1 MFSKINILV
10 VLVFLGLAAK
20 AQQSG
25 IYTAKIIEGDTVPV
39 VNLQPVYIVSVRKFA
54 SHKEEVRYTRL
65 VRYVK
70 KVYPYAKLAAK
81 KLNEYEVVL
90 KAAKNDKERSKIMK
104 RAEKELREEYEGKLR
119 NFTITQGKILIKL
132 IDRETRYSSYELL
145 KQLRSG
151 IYAGIWQGVGKIF
164 GYDLKVKYDPQGEDR
179 QIEQIV
185 QLIEVGAI

>member
-1 MFSKINILV
+1 MFSKLNIII
-10 VLVFLGLAAK
+10 VLIFFGLAAK
-20 AQQSG
+20 AQQPG
-25 IYTAKIIEGDTVPV
+25 VFNAKIFEGDTIPV
-39 VNLQPVYIVSVRKFA
+39 VNLQPVYIVSVKRFSSK
-54 SHKEEVRYTRL
+54 KEEVRYTRL

-70 KVYPYAKLAAK
+70 KVYPYAKLAAN
-81 KLNEYEVVL
+81 KLNEYEIVL

-104 RAEKELREEYEGKLR
+104 RAEKELRDEYEGKLR

-132 IDRETRYSSYELL
+132 IDRETRYSSYDLL

-151 IYAGIWQGVGKIF
+151 LYAGIWQGVGKIF

-185 QLIEVGAI
+185 QLIEAGAI